1 MAVQTPKKASR
12 EDWHPARI
20 LAVLHM
26 RGITLRELAKQ
37 HGLASGSTLSRAM
50 LHSSPLCE
58 QRLADAAGVPVQEM
72 FGARYHADGTPKGR
86 GIRGAR
92 ILHCKDSYCQHN
104 GNNTLRSNHHENEF

>member
-1 MAVQTPKKASR
+1 MAVQPPKKASR

-50 LHSSPLCE
+50 LQSSPLCE

-104 GNNTLRSNHHENEF
+104 GNNTLRSKHHENEF